1 MIAAITVAAILLV
14 LGAANWQLRR
24 TKPVSDDALIEAVD
38 RLLPQTQCAQCGYPG
53 CRPYAQALV
62 KREVS
67 PNLCAP
73 GGTEILAQL
82 TALLGESDLSPP
94 TQSHTDMAYIRE
106 ADCIGCTL
114 CLEPCPVDAIVGA
127 QGYTH
132 TIITNQCT
140 GCELCVAACP
150 VDCIDMVTLAATST
164 PELLPVENSPA
175 CIRCGACIPVC
186 PVSLPVQSLL
196 EMVDRANWPAAD
208 QLHVDKCI
216 ECGLCDEVCPS
227 LIPLTAH
234 FAYGKQRQAQNRAEE
249 VTRIELKD
257 RYSAHQ
263 DRLEAQSR
271 RQADKRQARL
281 TKNRDW

>member
-1 MIAAITVAAILLV
+1 
-14 LGAANWQLRR
+14 
-24 TKPVSDDALIEAVD
+24 
-38 RLLPQTQCAQCGYPG
+38 
-53 CRPYAQALV
+53 
-62 KREVS
+62 
-67 PNLCAP
+67 
-73 GGTEILAQL
+73 
-82 TALLGESDLSPP
+82 
-94 TQSHTDMAYIRE
+94 
-106 ADCIGCTL
+106 
-114 CLEPCPVDAIVGA
+114 
-127 QGYTH
+127 
-132 TIITNQCT
+132 
-140 GCELCVAACP
+140 
-150 VDCIDMVTLAATST
+150 
-164 PELLPVENSPA
+164 
-175 CIRCGACIPVC
+175 
-186 PVSLPVQSLL
+186 
-196 EMVDRANWPAAD
+196 MVDRANWPAAD